1 MLILFAFK
9 FLFVSHF
16 VIKINYL
23 LYVSKTI
30 ETAGEGNR
38 ENEAVC
44 IAAEATYLV
53 C

>member
-1 MLILFAFK
+1 MFILFAIK
-9 FLFVSHF
+9 MLFVSLF

-44 IAAEATYLV
+44 IAAAATYLP